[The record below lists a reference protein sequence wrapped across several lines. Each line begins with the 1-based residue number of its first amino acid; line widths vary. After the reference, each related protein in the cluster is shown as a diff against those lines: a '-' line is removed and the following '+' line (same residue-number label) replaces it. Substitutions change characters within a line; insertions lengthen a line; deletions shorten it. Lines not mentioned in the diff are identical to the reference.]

1 MSTMDG
7 RKSQSVKYQQIA
19 DDIRL
24 KILGGIYARNEMLPS
39 EKKLGEKYG
48 ASRLTIRNTLNLLEN
63 EGYIYTKAGKGS
75 FVKGVSTDLYRIDMD
90 INSILNGGYDR
101 VELIKA
107 KMIKPDID
115 LVYELKVSRESK
127 IVFMDWHIFRD
138 ELIIGYDRRFIPY
151 FRGLPIDE
159 KDLTYTGLKDMIK
172 GSQTDFREEIVINGI
187 IPEAWLKEKMDI
199 DSKNTDSVLL
209 VERKIYDDRG
219 TPTGL
224 DRLYLNA
231 DESCIKG
238 VFNV

>member
-1 MSTMDG
+1 
-7 RKSQSVKYQQIA
+7 
-19 DDIRL
+19 
-24 KILGGIYARNEMLPS
+24 
-39 EKKLGEKYG
+39 
-48 ASRLTIRNTLNLLEN
+48 
-63 EGYIYTKAGKGS
+63 
-75 FVKGVSTDLYRIDMD
+75 
-90 INSILNGGYDR
+90 
-101 VELIKA
+101 
-107 KMIKPDID
+107 
-115 LVYELKVSRESK
+115 
-127 IVFMDWHIFRD
+127 MDWHIFRD

-231 DESCIKG
+231 D
-238 VFNV
+238 

>member
-1 MSTMDG
+1 MDG

-75 FVKGVSTDLYRIDMD
+75 FVKGVSTD
-90 INSILNGGYDR
+90 
-101 VELIKA
+101 
-107 KMIKPDID
+107 
-115 LVYELKVSRESK
+115 
-127 IVFMDWHIFRD
+127 
-138 ELIIGYDRRFIPY
+138 
-151 FRGLPIDE
+151 
-159 KDLTYTGLKDMIK
+159 MIK

-238 VFNV
+238 VFSV